1 MLLSVNNLSTHFKAG
16 PGKIARAVDGV
27 SFDLNQG
34 KTLALV
40 GESGCGK
47 TQTAFSII
55 QLIAENGYHQPEL

>member
-1 MLLSVNNLSTHFKAG
+1 MPSTQKKLSKNMLLSVNNLSTHFKAG

-40 GESGCGK
+40 AEK
-47 TQTAFSII
+47 PKLHF
-55 QLIAENGYHQPEL
+55 QLSV